1 MPDLT
6 PDDVARREFRSGFR
20 GYETSEVRS
29 FLAEV
34 AAGLTAL
41 VEDRAAL
48 AARLA
53 EVQSHDLKSEI
64 AAISREVG
72 EVLEAARQAAQT
84 MRERA
89 GADATRWRSE
99 AIGEADAER
108 FRAAVDAER
117 LRTDAWTMSEQ
128 LLSQCQVQA
137 AKVVE
142 AAEQEALR
150 LVGEAE
156 REAHRLTASSRREAE
171 DLVRGA
177 RMEAERLSAEAKSR
191 HDELIEA
198 AMRQSEAAQ
207 ERTLALEQRRQE
219 LLRELEAV
227 RTTLIQVEGELD
239 QRRERLGLSPPEP
252 PPQAPSPTPPPTPAA
267 AKVVTASPPPVPR
280 PAAASAGSSTSRAGS
295 EETGLWVPG
304 ETVRVVRPERQ
315 GEEPTVSQVS
325 PQTLEPE
332 VKILSG
338 QQFARVKAGLDP
350 GDAGVDE
357 QVTPEKPAPEPQPKA
372 LDEDA
377 TVKVVRPNVVD
388 PFSERVAVT
397 QSEPVVASLP
407 ESGIEPMVEEAPE
420 PESEP
425 GVEPVSSSAAEP
437 AAEQASAP
445 TAAGDVDDSMAE
457 VLSTEVED
465 EPGDSLLQHEPHP
478 ESGPFE
484 DLAVHPGKE
493 QPVRNEA
500 ARDEGAAAF
509 DEREIGGVSREMPA
523 FDEEP
528 SRPAP
533 YRPVDQPVPAPTWP
547 PRLQSAP
554 RIVSAPT
561 SQYEP
566 RPASEP
572 EDPERATEPGG
583 DEQPQ
588 LFADVSGLFSRLRTD
603 DMPHQSDTAPYE
615 PVMSRRLTAS
625 VVDPFE
631 VRDRLLLPIG
641 NRALRNLKRQL
652 TEAQNEALEE
662 IRLDEAHWEP
672 TADSIRT
679 RVKADLVVLFAESFG
694 AGHAAAE
701 EMMGGRVSRP
711 ATPRGEVGVD
721 FVDDLVRELV
731 QVLSEGRHAGH
742 GARQLGSS
750 LSRVFRGWRTDQ
762 SERRVRDLS
771 LAAYHDG
778 LVRSLELTDVTD
790 LVWRVAGRGCAT
802 CRAAG
807 EEHPSDLVPPAHP
820 GCECTVSP

>member
-53 EVQSHDLKSEI
+53 EVQSQDLKSEI

-99 AIGEADAER
+99 AIAEADAER
-108 FRAAVDAER
+108 SRAAVDAER

-156 REAHRLTASSRREAE
+156 REAHRLMASSRREAD

-177 RMEAERLSAEAKSR
+177 RMEAERLSAEAKGR
-191 HDELIEA
+191 HDELIES

-252 PPQAPSPTPPPTPAA
+252 PPLTPPPMPAA

-280 PAAASAGSSTSRAGS
+280 PAAASAGSSTSQSGS
-295 EETGLWVPG
+295 DETGMWVPG
-304 ETVRVVRPERQ
+304 ETVRVVRPERH

-350 GDAGVDE
+350 GDAGAE
-357 QVTPEKPAPEPQPKA
+357 GQSPLEKPAPEPQPKA

-377 TVKVVRPNVVD
+377 TVKVVRPNPVD
-388 PFSERVAVT
+388 TSAEQVADS
-397 QSEPVVASLP
+397 QPEPVVEEREVLGEPVVHDVSEAEPEPAVEPALDSDAEAAVAEPSSAPAAAADGDDSSLP
-407 ESGIEPMVEEAPE
+407 EV
-420 PESEP
+420 
-425 GVEPVSSSAAEP
+425 
-437 AAEQASAP
+437 P
-445 TAAGDVDDSMAE
+445 TTDVDD
-457 VLSTEVED
+457 D
-465 EPGDSLLQHEPHP
+465 PGVSPPVHDLPP
-478 ESGPFE
+478 ESDQFE
-484 DLAVHPGKE
+484 DLAVPPTID
-493 QPVRNEA
+493 QPVRSDRD
-500 ARDEGAAAF
+500 RDEGAAAF
-509 DEREIGGVSREMPA
+509 EERGVGDLSREMPV
-523 FDEEP
+523 FDEAP
-528 SRPAP
+528 LRPAP
-533 YRPVDQPVPAPTWP
+533 YRPIDQPVPAPVWP

-554 RIVSAPT
+554 RIVSAPA
-561 SQYEP
+561 SLGEP
-566 RPASEP
+566 APTRESD
-572 EDPERATEPGG
+572 DPETVTGAGSE
-583 DEQPQ
+583 EQPQ

-603 DMPHQSDTAPYE
+603 DVPHQPGATPVE

-625 VVDPFE
+625 MVDPFE

-672 TADSIRT
+672 TADSVHT

-711 ATPRGEVGVD
+711 ATPRGDVGVD

-771 LAAYHDG
+771 LAAYHEG

-790 LVWRVAGRGCAT
+790 LAWRVAGRGCAT

-807 EEHPSDLVPPAHP
+807 ETRPHDLVPPAHP